1 MDGTP
6 QPPRLPAPLASM
18 CRDRWWKTYLH
29 ASQIGIRPNSVRR
42 DFPCGRALALR
53 VCTLQCVVWMP
64 GRGRFGGKRWTA
76 AARAPDNLVFLRT
89 SISTIKMQ
97 STAKLRRYF
106 LCCSV
111 IVRHAITAFRNRS
124 AAALRN
130 LRDRHGQ
137 DRKAAPNRIAPTR
150 LRLQVR
156 RLQPDHV
163 GRAGAAGR
171 NHPAPGGVD
180 GTAVLEHDSTRFKRA
195 LVTIDHIQ
203 KRYSPTPARVS
214 SWPCRMLKL
223 RPNFS

>member
-1 MDGTP
+1 MSRGKAGAHFSLGTNAERLPGEHALARRRPLERSANFGDCLVAIFVQFLELLLQHP
-6 QPPRLPAPLASM
+6 QFSGTLGRPFPINIESVGRRWTGRRSLQRLPAPLASM

-106 LCCSV
+106 PLLFS
-111 IVRHAITAFRNRS
+111 
-124 AAALRN
+124 
-130 LRDRHGQ
+130 
-137 DRKAAPNRIAPTR
+137 
-150 LRLQVR
+150 
-156 RLQPDHV
+156 
-163 GRAGAAGR
+163 
-171 NHPAPGGVD
+171 
-180 GTAVLEHDSTRFKRA
+180 DSSTCHYR
-195 LVTIDHIQ
+195 IQ
-203 KRYSPTPARVS
+203 KPL
-214 SWPCRMLKL
+214 CRRAAK
-223 RPNFS
+223 FAG